1 MKTINIYGE
10 NKYEQSTKYREA
22 CRGIVLKE
30 DKILLTY
37 EVNTD
42 QWFIPG
48 GGLESGE
55 TIKECCAREL
65 AEETGHV
72 VDVKEQFLTINEYYK
87 LNFTMQSPLAI
98 RIVSW
103 RNFRRKCIFSE
114 ENAQHFSNRRYV
126 LLGDYCMFEEIAFPE
141 HEYESIQNYLNFGL
155 LL

>member
-42 QWFIPG
+42 QWFIHG

-55 TIKECCAREL
+55 TIKERCAREL
-65 AEETGHV
+65 HEE
-72 VDVKEQFLTINEYYK
+72 K
-87 LNFTMQSPLAI
+87 S
-98 RIVSW
+98 
-103 RNFRRKCIFSE
+103 
-114 ENAQHFSNRRYV
+114 
-126 LLGDYCMFEEIAFPE
+126 
-141 HEYESIQNYLNFGL
+141 
-155 LL
+155 

>member
-65 AEETGHV
+65 AEETGHSIPRRPRLCLSCRLRS
-72 VDVKEQFLTINEYYK
+72 FLLRGLPDFRFRQIRYSGAK
-87 LNFTMQSPLAI
+87 GQSKRRQPLSI
-98 RIVSW
+98 
-103 RNFRRKCIFSE
+103 CISSC
-114 ENAQHFSNRRYV
+114 AS
-126 LLGDYCMFEEIAFPE
+126 A
-141 HEYESIQNYLNFGL
+141 
-155 LL
+155 